1 MLLDGLFFFF
11 LPKGQNWSRND
22 VIQVVFA
29 INNLRTSPADG
40 LKFERKNNTVSNRKC
55 LGQQ

>member
-1 MLLDGLFFFF
+1 MAYFFFF